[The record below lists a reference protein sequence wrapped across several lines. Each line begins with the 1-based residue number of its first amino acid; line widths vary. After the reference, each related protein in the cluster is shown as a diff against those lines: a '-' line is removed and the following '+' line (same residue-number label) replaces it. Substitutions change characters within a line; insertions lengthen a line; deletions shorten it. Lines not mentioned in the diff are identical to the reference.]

1 MCTLLQLNPE
11 TTEAMDEQEKFM
23 ASTAAELSSLA
34 QQIAA
39 SQHTFE
45 VLQSSQHITEEEES
59 DVFWGMR
66 RWPNKL
72 AEVSPFCSALQSI
85 AIEVSDPAVRCLRGH
100 FQQLQL
106 SHTMPFSC
114 LLLLYELYQAAMTPR
129 SMLLCSR
136 CTGGEMPGLGD
147 AA

>member
-1 MCTLLQLNPE
+1 
-11 TTEAMDEQEKFM
+11 M
-23 ASTAAELSSLA
+23 ASTAAELSSLT

-66 RWPNKL
+66 KWPNKL
-72 AEVSPFCSALQSI
+72 AEVSLGCAALQPI
-85 AIEVSDPAVRCLRGH
+85 AKVSDPAVRCLRGH

-106 SHTMPFSC
+106 LHTMPFSC
-114 LLLLYELYQAAMTPR
+114 LLWLCELYQAAMTLR
-129 SMLLCSR
+129 TMLLCSR
-136 CTGGEMPGLGD
+136 TTGVEVPGVD
-147 AA
+147 DYSI

>member
-1 MCTLLQLNPE
+1 
-11 TTEAMDEQEKFM
+11 MDEQEKFM

-45 VLQSSQHITEEEES
+45 VLQSSQYITEEEES

-72 AEVSPFCSALQSI
+72 AEVSPFRLALQLI
-85 AIEVSDPAVRCLRGH
+85 VKVSDPAVRCLRLY

-106 SHTMPFSC
+106 WCAVPFVCLSC
-114 LLLLYELYQAAMTPR
+114 SKLQ
-129 SMLLCSR
+129 
-136 CTGGEMPGLGD
+136 
-147 AA
+147 

>member
-1 MCTLLQLNPE
+1 
-11 TTEAMDEQEKFM
+11 MDEQEKFM

-45 VLQSSQHITEEEES
+45 VLQSSQYSTEEEES

-72 AEVSPFCSALQSI
+72 AEVTPFCSALQVI
-85 AIEVSDPAVRCLRGH
+85 AKASDTAVRCLRRH

-106 SHTMPFSC
+106 LCAVPFGC
-114 LLLLYELYQAAMTPR
+114 
-129 SMLLCSR
+129 
-136 CTGGEMPGLGD
+136 
-147 AA
+147 

>member
-1 MCTLLQLNPE
+1 
-11 TTEAMDEQEKFM
+11 MDEQEKFM
-23 ASTAAELSSLA
+23 ASTAAELSSLT

-45 VLQSSQHITEEEES
+45 VLLSSQYITEEEES

-72 AEVSPFCSALQSI
+72 AEVTPCCSALQLI
-85 AIEVSDPAVRCLRGH
+85 AKVLDPAVRCLRGH

-106 SHTMPFSC
+106 LCAVPFSC
-114 LLLLYELYQAAMTPR
+114 LLYE
-129 SMLLCSR
+129 
-136 CTGGEMPGLGD
+136 
-147 AA
+147 